1 MTQPLPPVP
10 YEVRCPIHGS
20 IPFDERERQI
30 IDHPLVQR
38 LRHVSQLG
46 FADRVYPGA
55 THSRFS
61 HSLGVMHLAGRI
73 FDHMVQTAQVFREGL
88 IPIDRQIY
96 LRRVVRLAGLLHD
109 LGHPPFSHSFEALL
123 PSREKIPL
131 PWDWY
136 DVTNK
141 ASQATHEDFSVAGIY
156 AMSQENPTLISS
168 EEAQDICAL
177 INGRVRPSSS
187 LLGKDD
193 GRPSCYP
200 LLRQIISGEID
211 ADRMDYLRRD
221 AHFAGVTYGFF
232 DLPRLIDS
240 LSCTSRPEGLVMT
253 LERNALYT
261 YENFLMARFHMAMQV
276 YFHKTLL
283 PFEYF
288 LKRAVEEGEIDIPM
302 DGTMKGLLAA
312 RETLVFDQLYRSR
325 DRKWASRIIHRR
337 PFVRLLQLDNLTD
350 PGLLSN
356 IQSTVDQ
363 LSQQGI
369 EIVRIREERRLSTL
383 GLREAEGTGP
393 LLVHDEVLGQSQ
405 YQPLQEVSVLLERYN
420 QTFTIEAL
428 YCDSED
434 YPAGLKALGEVLF
447 PKQGGHEAGH

>member
-1 MTQPLPPVP
+1 MSPSPPP

-20 IPFDERERQI
+20 IPFDERERHI

-38 LRHVSQLG
+38 LRHISQLG

-61 HSLGVMHLAGRI
+61 HSLGVMHLAGRVFDQVVQSGAEMGSGI
-73 FDHMVQTAQVFREGL
+73 FSQEALD
-88 IPIDRQIY
+88 Y
-96 LRRVVRLAGLLHD
+96 LRRIVRLAGLLHD

-123 PSREKIPL
+123 PPRKDLPL
-131 PWDWY
+131 PWNWY
-136 DVTNK
+136 KDPHSDGK
-141 ASQATHEDFSVAGIY
+141 ATHEDFSVAAIR
-156 AMSQENPTLISS
+156 AMAQEAPSLLSI

-177 INGRVRPSSS
+177 I
-187 LLGKDD
+187 D
-193 GRPSCYP
+193 GRIQPSPSLAGVDEDHPSCYP

-240 LSCTSRPEGLVMT
+240 LSSTLRPEGLVMT
-253 LERNALYT
+253 LEHNALYT

-288 LKRAVEEGEIDIPM
+288 LKRAVEEGEITVPM
-302 DGTMKGLLAA
+302 DGSMEALLGA
-312 RETLVFDQLYRSR
+312 RETFVFDQLYRAR
-325 DRKWASRIIHRR
+325 DRKWSSRIIHRR
-337 PFVRLLQLDNLTD
+337 PYSRLLQLSDLRD
-350 PGLLSN
+350 PPLLAR
-356 IQSTVDQ
+356 
-363 LSQQGI
+363 I
-369 EIVRIREERRLSTL
+369 ESVVAELAGKGMEIIRIKEKRRLSTL
-383 GLREAEGTGP
+383 GLREPEGTGP
-393 LLVHDEVLGQSQ
+393 ILVQSVVLGRTRH
-405 YQPLQEVSVLLERYN
+405 QPLQEVSVLLERYN

-428 YCDSED
+428 YCDPKD
-434 YPAGLKALGEVLF
+434 YETCAQALEGVV
-447 PKQGGHEAGH
+447 PWA